1 MKNKYIFCFV
11 LLCLQ
16 YETIAQGGLRITW
29 PLDRTVFQRDA
40 NGGTDVWFA
49 GEFGYQ
55 QLANGG
61 SGVQYYV
68 YPVDKQTGVR
78 SATAIVFSGQVFVN
92 VSNALSSP
100 HGNIKTFF
108 GKLGRLNTG
117 WYDLEV
123 SVTKNIVCG
132 FASNRSAKR
141 YVRFGVGD
149 VFITSGQSNSS
160 GYTFNDDAGSIP
172 HHTTNLD
179 IPDAVNFLN
188 GSFLSF
194 RNIQNKPDNEKI
206 QMPRALPINANNN
219 SKEFRHKF
227 YALEVTPTIETPA
240 THPDQN
246 EVNIYPNGQS
256 SWTWAPMAYK
266 MYQNG
271 NQVPMMFFNAA
282 WPGSSSYL
290 WNPEVNGNI
299 NNPHWIYGQFRD
311 VLLMYGHIFGV
322 KRILW
327 QQGEDDRST
336 FQADYESRIGKTI
349 SQSRNDLGHTSLSWS
364 IAKSTY
370 DGRFNPNILGDIQQ
384 AQQNLANAN
393 KLGAS
398 TDDITNW
405 DNNNGRGTG
414 MKVHFS
420 GAAHNTVGERWANT
434 FGNNTDG
441 TPFTGGQ
448 ELQQLTITDNG
459 STFRLNAPTNF
470 QRYYWVKNEN
480 GLYNAENTNANHT
493 QSYIDVPKSSNTVDY
508 YTCYMSNDIDDD
520 ATNGYK
526 MRMFVSQSFVVP
538 NAIDAGQ
545 TLDLVD
551 TYSWNA
557 PKVYSTKI
565 GKVSSKNVDWVSTI
579 SQNAQS
585 WLSTTLGCGFD
596 GLTEFTIVAQENT
609 GTSTRYGTITITGS
623 NGEIE
628 TIPVEQSATTG
639 CQNTPLTNLS
649 PTNSS
654 GEWQGWGTMQIN
666 KSIEVKTLSV
676 GAYTTT
682 VGIGTHANSRI
693 VYNLG
698 GQYNTFSGSVGRD
711 DEADNCNCGTM
722 KIQFEIKADGVT
734 LFTSNLLG
742 TTDAKQ
748 DFSVNVAGKN
758 NLELIVNDGGDSIYG
773 DHADWLDPVLS
784 CGTSTCTTP
793 TNPSNAYAS
802 SPTITSGQSTQLNV
816 TCTSAGSAGIWS
828 NGASGN
834 TINVSPTTT
843 TTYTVRCKNGIC
855 ESAGQASVTVTV
867 GTTPPTSGLTA
878 GTCYT
883 ISSVSNL
890 SNNMQAMSDGS
901 IQRQGATG
909 AANQIWRAET
919 GSAANQLKFVS
930 AATNQYITVNTPNY
944 ADHMYLASSSN
955 NYQSWNIET
964 SGGYYRLSIPAYNT
978 TWDMEG
984 AGGGQYLQNYGNTSE
999 GFTNWRLWRFQ
1010 ATTCPNTT
1018 TSGLTNNSCYV
1029 IRSVQTNNPLQ
1040 AMSDGKIQ
1048 QQAAN
1053 GQNNQIW
1060 KAEASGSQYMF
1071 KGMSNNQYIRVN
1083 DSNNGTKMELG
1094 AAMAFDIQAN
1104 GASFRISKNATTW
1117 DMEGAGS
1124 GLLLQNWGI
1133 TSEPFY
1139 NYRLWSFLNV
1149 GCPSNT
1155 STNCTNRY
1163 LTAGEAVYASTG
1175 YGTVNTNLNQAGTAM
1190 KIGGA
1195 TQNSTPTTYVF
1206 GVGTHASSE
1215 IIYELGSHSFTKLK
1229 ADVGRDW
1236 NAYFCNCGGQSIVFK
1251 VINDTNGQVLAGPI
1265 SKTIWQTATPI
1276 EATITGIS
1284 RIKLIV
1290 EDGGDQP
1297 SGDWANWANARL
1309 ECPSVNMREAA
1320 ITPEEWFW
1328 VSPNPND
1335 GKFIAKVNLKT
1346 PQSVQLYLS
1355 DIKGNIIKEYTFV
1368 GVEGMNNFEIN
1379 IQDKI
1384 TIESIYN
1391 IRCQAGE
1398 ASDSKR
1404 VIIEN

>member
-78 SATAIVFSGQVFVN
+78 SATAIVFSGQVYVN

-282 WPGSSSYL
+282 WPGSSSYR

-336 FQADYESRIGKTI
+336 SQADYESRIGKTI

-493 QSYIDVPKSSNTVDY
+493 QSYIDVPKGSNTVDY

-649 PTNSS
+649 PTNPS
-654 GEWQGWGTMQIN
+654 GEWQGYGTMRNNLNVSGQ
-666 KSIEVKTLSV
+666 TLMV
-676 GAYTTT
+676 GGYQTNN
-682 VGIGTHANSRI
+682 GIGTHANSRL
-693 VYNLG
+693 VYNLN
-698 GQYNTFSGSVGRD
+698 GQYSTFSGSVGRD
-711 DEADNCNCGTM
+711 DAADNCGCGTM
-722 KIQFEIKADGVT
+722 KLQFIIKADGAT

-742 TTDAKQ
+742 TADGKQ
-748 DFSVNVAGKN
+748 AFSVNVAGKN
-758 NLELIVNDGGDSIYG
+758 NIELIVNDGGDQPWG
-773 DHADWLDPVLS
+773 DHADWLDAILY
-784 CGTSTCTTP
+784 CGTPPTCTTAPPVP
-793 TNPSNAYAS
+793 TNVNS
-802 SPTITSGQSTQLNV
+802 SPQTISSGGNSTLSA
-816 TCTSAGSAGIWS
+816 TCATGVVVW
-828 NGASGN
+828 N
-834 TINVSPTTT
+834 TGQTANSITVSPTTT
-843 TTYTVRCKNGIC
+843 TSYNAKCVSGSCPVSNTVSVG
-855 ESAGQASVTVTV
+855 VTVNSSGCSGFANGTV
-867 GTTPPTSGLTA
+867 MGTWTVTGQPLVARFFHGQYWLTQRAGTNPDVFVVRGSGMLQRSDVSLSNGSYYNMVNCFAWTYSDYGSLQNPPSTTFPTPSGYSLSYSQDGTMIYTANSGGGSGSGCTDTYVTNNWASATIGDGSGPKIGQNYQGGTMNINGTTYS
-878 GTCYT
+878 
-883 ISSVSNL
+883 
-890 SNNMQAMSDGS
+890 
-901 IQRQGATG
+901 QG
-909 AANQIWRAET
+909 I
-919 GSAANQLKFVS
+919 
-930 AATNQYITVNTPNY
+930 
-944 ADHMYLASSSN
+944 
-955 NYQSWNIET
+955 
-964 SGGYYRLSIPAYNT
+964 
-978 TWDMEG
+978 
-984 AGGGQYLQNYGNTSE
+984 
-999 GFTNWRLWRFQ
+999 
-1010 ATTCPNTT
+1010 
-1018 TSGLTNNSCYV
+1018 
-1029 IRSVQTNNPLQ
+1029 
-1040 AMSDGKIQ
+1040 
-1048 QQAAN
+1048 
-1053 GQNNQIW
+1053 
-1060 KAEASGSQYMF
+1060 
-1071 KGMSNNQYIRVN
+1071 
-1083 DSNNGTKMELG
+1083 
-1094 AAMAFDIQAN
+1094 
-1104 GASFRISKNATTW
+1104 
-1117 DMEGAGS
+1117 
-1124 GLLLQNWGI
+1124 
-1133 TSEPFY
+1133 
-1139 NYRLWSFLNV
+1139 
-1149 GCPSNT
+1149 
-1155 STNCTNRY
+1155 
-1163 LTAGEAVYASTG
+1163 
-1175 YGTVNTNLNQAGTAM
+1175 
-1190 KIGGA
+1190 
-1195 TQNSTPTTYVF
+1195 
-1206 GVGTHASSE
+1206 GTHAGSE
-1215 IIYELGSHSFTKLK
+1215 IVYNLGSHSYANFK
-1229 ADVGRDW
+1229 ASVGRDISSY
-1236 NAYFCNCGGQSIVFK
+1236 NCNCGGQTIVFK
-1251 VINDTNGQVLAGPI
+1251 VYNHSTGALIGSSTNNPVTKTINQSASDMVVPI
-1265 SKTIWQTATPI
+1265 SGVSSI
-1276 EATITGIS
+1276 
-1284 RIKLIV
+1284 RLVV
-1290 EDGGDQP
+1290 EDGGDQIW
-1297 SGDWANWANARL
+1297 GDWANWGKARFT
-1309 ECPSVNMREAA
+1309 CAGSNFREAP
-1320 ITPEEWFW
+1320 TPTEEWFW

-1335 GKFIAKVNLKT
+1335 GKFIAKVNLKI

-1355 DIKGNIIKEYTFV
+1355 DIKGNIIKEYSFV

-1391 IRCQAGE
+1391 IRCQAAE
-1398 ASDSKR
+1398 VSDSKR
-1404 VIIEN
+1404 VIVEK